1 MSQRAASHQPIA
13 EPERKGFASMGMPSL
28 VDRAPEWA
36 PEVDAR
42 LGRVGMRIWIGADV
56 FFFVA
61 WFFAFF
67 YLRALNNN
75 HDWTPSGVGH
85 PNRTIGAAI
94 LLLVLVSA
102 GLYWMGTREVGAR
115 AASARMLLWL
125 ALIAGILSFV
135 VQMYEFQHLGF
146 DPQLGTGYAS
156 VFVGL
161 KAVWLFQLVGALFWM
176 ATQIAQTRPNGD
188 AMIRPASAANFANFM
203 IFLAGIGL
211 VSYLVLYFF

>member
-1 MSQRAASHQPIA
+1 MSERSASHAPIA
-13 EPERKGFASMGMPSL
+13 EPDQEGFISRGMPIL
-28 VDRAPEWA
+28 VSRSPEWA

-42 LGRVGMRIWIGADV
+42 LARVGTRIWIGADV
-56 FFFVA
+56 FFFIA

-85 PNRTIGAAI
+85 PNRAVGAAI
-94 LLLVLVSA
+94 LVLVLLSA
-102 GLYWMGTREVGAR
+102 GLYWMGSRRIVAQRATAR
-115 AASARMLLWL
+115 LLLWL
-125 ALIAGILSFV
+125 ALLAGILCFA

-161 KAVWLFQLVGALFWM
+161 KAVWLFQLVAALFWL
-176 ATQIAQTRPNGD
+176 TTHIAQSRPRGD
-188 AMIRPASAANFANFM
+188 ATIRPASAAIFGNFM
-203 IFLAGIGL
+203 VFLAGIGL
-211 VSYLVLYFF
+211 VSYLVLYFV